1 MFFFSKNTDK
11 KPASVITTSGVPDKT
26 PENITIKKDTLIWD
40 YLTRLDKEIDRFV
53 ALYLY
58 IHKLQSPKVRQ
69 MQRQSVI
76 ETFENVIKKSGGEI
90 FSLPNDDAVVI
101 FSRNAKEEILA
112 CLVKLRFLF
121 HDDPLLKNAVDLEQI
136 GFVQFFELS
145 GGASEFRKV
154 VNSSMKPQGAPSVQ
168 NGGGTSVSRQ
178 NQMGAGRKFSRDLT
192 PTMLSKVQ
200 KALVQTDFSS
210 LIRRQS
216 VCAVIGKS
224 PPQMLFD
231 EVFVSIAD
239 LRDMLLPDVDLT
251 ANPWLFLHL
260 TETLDKRVLVSVSQH
275 DDGSF
280 TSNFSMNLNVS
291 TILSDEFL
299 EFDENMNSSMRSSI
313 VLELQLVDIFSDIKA
328 FILAKTFAQYRG
340 YKICIDGITVDKLK
354 YIDREHLSSD
364 LIKIIWHP
372 SFMDVIT
379 EDKHFTDYVNKA
391 ERAKM
396 ILCRVDDPQAVE
408 VGNSLGI
415 NLYQGRYIQ
424 RLLGAQPKKT
434 IYSIKK

>member
-1 MFFFSKNTDK
+1 MFTFNKNTPEKPTVK
-11 KPASVITTSGVPDKT
+11 K
-26 PENITIKKDTLIWD
+26 NTLIFD
-40 YLTRLDKEIDRFV
+40 YLVRMEKDLDNYR
-53 ALYLY
+53 AMYLF
-58 IHKLQSPKVRQ
+58 IHNLQSQKVRTT
-69 MQRQSVI
+69 QRQSLI

-90 FSLPNDDAVVI
+90 FGMPNEDMVVV
-101 FSRNAKEEILA
+101 FNKSAHDEMLA
-112 CLVKLRFLF
+112 CLVKIRFMF
-121 HDDPLLKNAVDLEQI
+121 HDDPLIQKSFDLDSS
-136 GFVQFFELS
+136 GFVKFFEL
-145 GGASEFRKV
+145 GNGATEFRNVIKAGMENYETV
-154 VNSSMKPQGAPSVQ
+154 PQTTK
-168 NGGGTSVSRQ
+168 GGTMSAPMPSFLGGQ
-178 NQMGAGRKFSRDLT
+178 RKLRRELT
-192 PTMLSKVQ
+192 PSMLSKVQ
-200 KALVQTDFSS
+200 KALSMTDFSS

-251 ANPWLFLHL
+251 ANPWLFQHL
-260 TETLDKRVLVSVSQH
+260 TETLDKRVLVSISRH
-275 DDGSF
+275 DDGSL
-280 TSNFSMNLNVS
+280 TSNFSINLNVS

-299 EFDENMNSSMRSSI
+299 EFDENINASMRSSI
-313 VLELQLVDIFSDIKA
+313 VLELQLVDIFSDVKA

-354 YIDREHLSSD
+354 YIDREQLSSD

-372 SFMDVIT
+372 SFMDVIC

-391 ERAKM
+391 ERARM

-424 RLLGAQPKKT
+424 RLLTSQPRKT
-434 IYSIKK
+434 IFSIKK